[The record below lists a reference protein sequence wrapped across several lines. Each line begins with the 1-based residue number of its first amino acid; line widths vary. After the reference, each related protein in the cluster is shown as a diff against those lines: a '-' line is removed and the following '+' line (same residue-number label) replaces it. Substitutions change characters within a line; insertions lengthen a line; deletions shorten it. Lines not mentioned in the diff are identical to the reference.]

1 MSIHCLLIKCDY
13 AKTMPELPEVETTLR
28 GIEPFLTHRKISRVT
43 VRNPRLRWPIPEDLS
58 SLIEGR
64 TIQGVGRR
72 AKYLLIHL
80 TNGTVIV
87 HLGMSGNLRI
97 VDEGSVVGKHDH
109 VDIVLSDR
117 KILRFNDTRRF
128 GCMLWQSSSEAEHKL
143 LASLGPEPLSAAFD
157 ASLLF
162 KRSRGRTVSVKSFIM
177 DGKIVVGVGN
187 IYANEALFA
196 AGIRPDKVAGDITK
210 KRYQGLVDKIKKI
223 LAVAIEHGGTTLKD
237 FVGGDGK
244 PGYFKQELKVYGRG
258 GDLCYVCKQVL
269 IEIRLGQR
277 STVYCKHCQR

>member
-1 MSIHCLLIKCDY
+1 
-13 AKTMPELPEVETTLR
+13 MPELPEVETTLR
-28 GIEPFLTHRKISRVT
+28 GIEPFLRHRKISRVT
-43 VRNPRLRWPIPEDLS
+43 VRNSHLRWPVPDNLP
-58 SLIEGR
+58 SLIEGK
-64 TIQGVGRR
+64 TIRGVGRR
-72 AKYLLIHL
+72 AKYLLIYL

-97 VDEGSVVGKHDH
+97 VDEGSAIGKHDH

-128 GCMLWQSSSEAEHKL
+128 GCVLWQSKAEAEHKL
-143 LASLGPEPLSAAFD
+143 LASLGPEPLSDAFD
-157 ASLLF
+157 ATLLF
-162 KRSRGRTVSVKSFIM
+162 SRSRGRTVAVKNFIM

-196 AGIRPDKVAGDITK
+196 AGIRPDKAAGSIAK
-210 KRYQGLVDKIKKI
+210 KRYRLLVTKIKEI

-244 PGYFKQELKVYGRG
+244 PGYFKQELRVYGRG
-258 GDLCYVCKQVL
+258 GDLCYVCQKAL
-269 IEIRLGQR
+269 IEVRIAQR
-277 STVYCKHCQR
+277 STVFCKHCQR